1 LSFCPPRLRSWFFEL
16 EVVVRFIGVDV
27 HRDFCEVAIVEDGRL
42 RFAGQVASI
51 PSELE
56 VFACS
61 LAPDDV
67 VAMEATANALA
78 IARIVEPHVARV
90 VLADPKAVKRITG
103 LRAKTDKIDA
113 ALLAR
118 LLAAGFLA
126 EVWTPDEPTRVRR
139 RLISRRMHLVRQ
151 RVREKNQVHAVL
163 QRQLKNRPPM
173 TDVFGVKGRVWLG
186 DQCRL
191 LPIDEQQ
198 TVDACLRQID
208 FLAREIELVDIE
220 IAKQVLASEDIRRLM
235 TLPGVSGVTAT
246 AMLAAIGDVSR
257 FPTAGHLVGYLGLS
271 PRVRQS
277 GIEPAKHGRI
287 SKQGPGPVRGLLV
300 EAAWHA
306 ARSTGPLR
314 AFHQRV
320 AARRGANIA
329 TVAVAR
335 KLVVIAFHMLRRG
348 EGYAFGRPSLHREK
362 LRRYELMLGA
372 PRQQGKRLA
381 TAGRTFATVD
391 QRSLEKELAGQAE
404 TAYRRLVAD
413 WTASKGGAG
422 ATPGRA
428 SEKPSKGKA
437 ARQATSP

>member
-1 LSFCPPRLRSWFFEL
+1 L

-27 HRDFCEVAIVEDGRL
+27 HRDFCEVAVVEDGRL
-42 RFAGQVASI
+42 RFAGQVASA

-163 QRQLKNRPPM
+163 QRQLKQRPPM
-173 TDVFGVKGRVWLG
+173 TDVFGVKGRIWLS

-208 FLAREIELVDIE
+208 FLAAEIELVDVE

-257 FPTAGHLVGYLGLS
+257 FPTAEHLVGYLGLS
-271 PRVRQS
+271 PRVQQS
-277 GIEPAKHGRI
+277 GSEPAKHGRI

-306 ARSTGPLR
+306 ARTTGPLR

-348 EGYAFGRPSLHREK
+348 EEYAFGRTSLHREK
-362 LRRYELMLGA
+362 LRRYELLLGA

-381 TAGRTFATVD
+381 SAGRTFASVD
-391 QRSLEKELAGQAE
+391 QRRLEKELAGQAE

-413 WTASKGGAG
+413 WTATKGGAG

-428 SEKPSKGKA
+428 LERPSKGTA